1 MSTSHFRW
9 SSSYAKLP
17 STDKL
22 SKYAQF
28 LFARFRSQLI
38 RQYLAASHISGLR
51 VPSHPLKLLGAL
63 LRIEWWNS
71 AGFDSIWVWRNSHKH
86 LHLSFCKPPGWRA
99 ACKCTI
105 TTEVILSPS
114 PSVLLPVAQH
124 YTPPISMPGPD
135 RLLAEVINRVP
146 SNWRL
151 RAICGR
157 PATNTLPRGITWRES
172 LRLIISLSQEPLDIL
187 IGTSSTG
194 VMPMLHFHSS
204 DNLTTLS
211 KPDPI

>member
-1 MSTSHFRW
+1 MSTAHFRW

-71 AGFDSIWVWRNSHKH
+71 AGFDSLWVWRNSRKH
-86 LHLSFCKPPGWRA
+86 LYLSFCKPSGWRA

-124 YTPPISMPGPD
+124 YTPPISTPGPD
-135 RLLAEVINRVP
+135 RLLAEVINPVP
-146 SNWRL
+146 SNLGL

-157 PATNTLPRGITWRES
+157 SATNTLPRGIAWRES

-187 IGTSSTG
+187 LGTELCRRDANTSF
-194 VMPMLHFHSS
+194 PPS
-204 DNLTTLS
+204 DDLTKLS
-211 KPDPI
+211 RPDPI